1 MSMKGEKN
9 MQFYSQVPQDI
20 LNNISDYKKK
30 REKVKISLPIE
41 YNGNIYYKIIFLKK
55 SLFKTNEETEFIF
68 VNKEGEVVEKINIQ
82 KELERLMY
90 YFEIFFDE
98 ENEIGILKL
107 LKSDKQLSM
116 EEHNFKDALVGLE
129 YLNKKKIDGIDEVK
143 AIIEKMPELRKTNN
157 NKVKDTIKVIDKLK
171 KEEIVF
177 NEEYLNKIYLNYQEV
192 LKINF
197 RIVKL
202 VKKGMYYY
210 PALKKSIENNRR
222 LYTIILGGKRVN
234 YINKILYVVNYLSKI
249 VSTYSEVLNLTEN
262 QYLRYLKQSEK
273 QIINNK
279 VQNIRKLN
287 IK

>member
-1 MSMKGEKN
+1 